1 MAYGF
6 RSPLPR
12 PRVNVRDCLTP
23 EGSLPETARKPLIS
37 GNWKMYLN
45 HFEATALVQK
55 LVYELTP
62 EDYAAVDVSVHPSF
76 TNLRT
81 VQTYFLAEKDPVP
94 IAIGA
99 QNCHWEE
106 KGPFTGEVSPAAL
119 RKLDVAY
126 VIAGHS
132 ERRELFGEID
142 DVVNRKVRAI
152 FQWDMTPI
160 LCVGET
166 LDEREA
172 GTTEAKVTGQVEA
185 GLVGLSADQVAGLVI
200 AYEPIWAIGTGR
212 TATPEDAQAVCAA
225 IRATVRGISGAE
237 AGEALRIQ
245 YGGSVKPENAADLM
259 ACPDVDGALVGGAS
273 LESEAFAAI
282 VRYRDRA

>member
-1 MAYGF
+1 
-6 RSPLPR
+6 LPD
-12 PRVNVRDCLTP
+12 V
-23 EGSLPETARKPLIS
+23 ARKPLIS
-37 GNWKMYLN
+37 GNWKMHLN

-94 IAIGA
+94 ISIGA

-106 KGPFTGEVSPAAL
+106 KGAFTGEVSPAAL

-132 ERRELFGEID
+132 ERRELFGETD

-152 FQWDMTPI
+152 LQWDMTPI

-185 GLVGLSADQVAGLVI
+185 GLSGLSDEQVAGLVI

-212 TATPEDAQAVCAA
+212 TATPEDAQAVCRT
-225 IRATVRGISGAE
+225 IRATVGGISGAA